1 MSHFAEIDST
11 NTVLRVIVAEQDVI
25 DLGVFGDPTRWIQTS
40 YNTRYGQHMLGG
52 IPLRGNY
59 AGIGSKYDAKLDAF
73 VDAQPFASWV
83 LNPATFSWDAPTPQP
98 TDDKRYEW
106 DEDTLTWVETPP
118 LVTP

>member
-1 MSHFAEIDST
+1 MSHFAEVDST

-40 YNTRYGQHMLGG
+40 YNTRYGQHILGG

-73 VDAQPFASWV
+73 IDPQPFASWV
-83 LNPATFSWDAPTPQP
+83 LNKTTFSWGLQWSTPMI
-98 TDDKRYEW
+98 TNSMSGTRKRW
-106 DEDTLTWVETPP
+106 RG
-118 LVTP
+118 